1 MLNPRA
7 MTFKIGQMAV
17 YPAHGV
23 VEVVG
28 LDTKQI
34 GGGLFAFYVLKVLEN
49 GMQIM
54 VPKDK
59 VTRLRMKLAEAGLLY
74 PELPPEK
81 GGRGASPYASA
92 AVADP
97 ASRLAG
103 AAARQA
109 HH

>member
-34 GGGLFAFYVLKVLEN
+34 GGAVLFDDACDEAVFHTHSESVGKLLNEIVA
-49 GMQIM
+49 QQSF
-54 VPKDK
+54 
-59 VTRLRMKLAEAGLLY
+59 RLVK
-74 PELPPEK
+74 
-81 GGRGASPYASA
+81 S
-92 AVADP
+92 VN
-97 ASRLAG
+97 RLAHIE
-103 AAARQA
+103 RVR
-109 HH
+109 